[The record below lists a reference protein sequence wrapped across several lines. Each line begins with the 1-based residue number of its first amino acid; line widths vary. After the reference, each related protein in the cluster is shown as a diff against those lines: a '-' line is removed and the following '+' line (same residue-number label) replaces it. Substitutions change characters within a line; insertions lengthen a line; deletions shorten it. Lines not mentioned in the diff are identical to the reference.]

1 MGLRWLSDLVG
12 TALNYFRI
20 GYTGPRLK
28 NTSGVLEIRNS
39 GDTADAAIKA
49 YDRVHQLS
57 FNQGTTSPATI
68 FTPENGEIVNKVV
81 QEVTTA
87 ATGGSPTTAVGVSGT
102 TGAYQ
107 ATTESNLKEVGVYEV
122 EPMVSNAAAP
132 VILTITPSAQTFVG
146 KVTVFTTLP
155 G

>member
-49 YDRVHQLS
+49 YDRVHQIA
-57 FNQGTTSPATI
+57 FTQATTSPATI
-68 FTPENGEIVNKVV
+68 FTPENGEIVTEVIV
-81 QEVTTA
+81 EVTTA
-87 ATGGSPTTAVGVSGT
+87 AGGGSPTLAIGVSGT
-102 TGAYQ
+102 TGAYM
-107 ATTESNLKEVGVYEV
+107 ATTENNLKEVGVYDV
-122 EPMVSNAAAP
+122 EPMVVNSAAA
-132 VILTITPSAQTFVG
+132 IIATIVVSAQTFVG
-146 KVTVFTTLP
+146 KITVKTSLA